1 MCTLVTS
8 LDARLERALGGG
20 YEVRRLIGHGGF
32 ATVYSAFDTQLK
44 RDVAIKVL
52 RPELATEPV
61 MRARFRRE
69 AEAVARLRHPNIV
82 PIYAVGEG
90 DGLVWYVMPL
100 VTGESLRARLE
111 REGRLPVALASRF
124 LIEAVEA
131 LGAAHRAGLVHRD
144 IKPDNILLDGDAP
157 SVLLTDFG
165 IAKALAGDPGGS
177 ALTATGVVIGTPQYM
192 SPEQASGEA
201 VDQRSDIYSLGVVAY
216 QMLAGEAPFSGG
228 TVAAILVK
236 QVTEDAPTVTRR
248 RPDCPPHLAVAIA
261 RCLAKS
267 PDDRW
272 PSADELLAALSSDD
286 DRETREVRRSGG
298 APLFGVADPPR
309 RFRRLLLGMAA
320 VLVGCLAVDMVRGAV
335 LALPLGALLAAFV
348 VAAQYGRLWTA
359 GYDWRDVLTRKA
371 RAGPIPSPIS
381 LDVAEFGSHFAAIH
395 QARND
400 RAAMVAVGQRM
411 PNAERRRVTDA
422 LPTVDALLA
431 RAADAARQLHALER
445 QVDPGPV
452 EIERRLGATRAEP
465 PSPGREQRLALLER
479 RRDAVRAIETRRER
493 AARLLA
499 DHLGAIGRLRAEMER
514 AVEGGGEGTEALSAA
529 LRGAEAC
536 LRSAD
541 LASPGPVA
549 SRRDA

>member
-1 MCTLVTS
+1 VTS

-61 MRARFRRE
+61 MRERFRRE

-90 DGLVWYVMPL
+90 DGLAWYVMPL

-124 LIEAVEA
+124 LIEAVGA

-165 IAKALAGDPGGS
+165 IAKALAGDAHGS
-177 ALTATGVVIGTPQYM
+177 GLTATGVVIGTPQYM

-272 PSADELLAALSSDD
+272 ASADDLLAALAADD

-298 APLFGVADPPR
+298 GGAPLFGVADPLR
-309 RFRRLLLGMAA
+309 RFRRLVRGVA
-320 VLVGCLAVDMVRGAV
+320 VALVACLAVDMLRGAV
-335 LALPLGALLAAFV
+335 LAVPLGALLAAFV

-359 GYDWRDVLTRKA
+359 GYSWRDVLTRKA
-371 RAGPIPSPIS
+371 RAGQIPSPIS
-381 LDVAEFGSHFAAIH
+381 LDSAEFGAHFAAIH

-400 RAAMVAVGQRM
+400 RAAIVGVAQRM
-411 PNAERRRVTDA
+411 PKAQRRRVTDA

-431 RAADAARQLHALER
+431 RAADAARQLYALER

-452 EIERRLGATRAEP
+452 EIERRLGSTRAEP
-465 PSPGREQRLALLER
+465 PSPGREQRLAVLER
-479 RRDAVRAIETRRER
+479 RREAVVALESRRER

-499 DHLGAIGRLRAEMER
+499 DQLGAIGRLRAEMER
-514 AVEGGGEGTEALSAA
+514 ALGGGGEGTEALSAA

-536 LRSAD
+536 LRSGD
-541 LASPGPVA
+541 LAPPGPVRA
-549 SRRDA
+549 PRNA